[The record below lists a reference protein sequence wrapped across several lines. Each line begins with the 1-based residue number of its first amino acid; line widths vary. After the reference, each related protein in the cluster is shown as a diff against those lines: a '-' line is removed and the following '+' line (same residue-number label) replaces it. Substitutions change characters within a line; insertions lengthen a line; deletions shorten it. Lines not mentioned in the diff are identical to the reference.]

1 MSASAAPPSE
11 HLHPDD
17 QTLASYSSI
26 SRWALIALALGAASP
41 LVLVSPLLVIVP
53 LAGVAAAIVALRG
66 IRASDG
72 QLLGR
77 WPATIGL
84 CLAVLFAGWGFS
96 RQWTRQDTL
105 IEHARG
111 FVAGWLRICQEG
123 KLQQADQLMRSADS
137 RINSDAG
144 IEDFYKTN
152 KEAGEEIKTF
162 FAREPMKSFLAAG
175 KQSQFELSIAGQT
188 RSGFSDEVVFRCD
201 YRPRADEAPA
211 GSSGPAAAG
220 RFWVSVVRDNMPG
233 SVAPEWRIS
242 SVEEAEPR
250 TVRQ

>member
-26 SRWALIALALGAASP
+26 SRWALIALALGVASP
-41 LVLVSPLLVIVP
+41 LVLISPLLVIVP

-66 IRASDG
+66 IQASNG

-84 CLAVLFAGWGFS
+84 CLAVLSAGWGFS

-105 IEHARG
+105 IEHARE
-111 FVAGWLRICQEG
+111 FVAGWLQICQEG

-144 IEDFYKTN
+144 IEDFYRTN
-152 KEAGEEIKTF
+152 KEAGEEIESF
-162 FAREPMKSFLAAG
+162 FAREPMKSFLAVA

-188 RSGFSDEVVFRCD
+188 RTGFSDQITFRCD

-211 GSSGPAAAG
+211 GSNGPAAAG
-220 RFWVSVVRDNMPG
+220 RFWISVIRDNVPG

-242 SVEEAEPR
+242 GVEEAEPR
-250 TVRQ
+250 TVRE

>member
-26 SRWALIALALGAASP
+26 SRSALLALALGVASP
-41 LVLVSPLLVIVP
+41 LVLISPLLVIVP

-66 IRASDG
+66 IQTSDG

-105 IEHARG
+105 VEHARQ

-123 KLQQADQLMRSADS
+123 KLQKADQLMRNADS

-152 KEAGEEIKTF
+152 KEAGEEIESF
-162 FAREPMKSFLAAG
+162 FAREPMKTFLAVG
-175 KQSQFELSIAGQT
+175 KQSQIELSIAGQT
-188 RSGFSDEVVFRCD
+188 RSGFSDEIIFRCD

-211 GSSGPAAAG
+211 GSNEPAASG
-220 RFWVSVVRDNMPG
+220 RFWVSVVRANVPG

-242 SVEEAEPR
+242 SVEDGEPPS
-250 TVRQ
+250 VRQ

>member
-26 SRWALIALALGAASP
+26 SRSALIALALGVASP
-41 LVLVSPLLVIVP
+41 LVLVSPLLVVIP
-53 LAGVAAAIVALRG
+53 LAGVVAAIVALRAIETSG
-66 IRASDG
+66 G

-105 IEHARG
+105 IEHARR

-123 KLQQADQLMRSADS
+123 KLQRADQLMRSADV

-144 IEDFYKTN
+144 LEDFYKTN
-152 KEAGEEIKTF
+152 KDAGEEITSF
-162 FAREPMKSFLAAG
+162 FSREPMKTFLAAG
-175 KQSQFELSIAGQT
+175 RQSQFELSIAGQT
-188 RSGFSDEVVFRCD
+188 QSGFSDEVIFRCD
-201 YRPRADEAPA
+201 YGPNANDARA
-211 GSSGPAAAG
+211 GSNQPAAAG
-220 RFWVSVVRDNMPG
+220 HFWVSVVRDNVPG
-233 SVAPEWRIS
+233 SIAPEWRVS
-242 SVEEAEPR
+242 SVDEGEPLSL
-250 TVRQ
+250 RQ